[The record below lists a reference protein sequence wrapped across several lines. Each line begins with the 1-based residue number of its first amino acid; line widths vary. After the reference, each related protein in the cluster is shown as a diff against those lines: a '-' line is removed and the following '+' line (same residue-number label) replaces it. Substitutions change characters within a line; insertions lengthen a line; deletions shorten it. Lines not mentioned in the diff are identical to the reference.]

1 MVDRTKGKAPW
12 GAYSAVLWRFYR
24 SGDRNAE
31 KEYGSVEEAA
41 SALKAMLNRMSHR
54 RIYDVRITR
63 RRNVLYLERT
73 GVGR

>member
-1 MVDRTKGKAPW
+1 MMDRTRGKAPW
-12 GAYSAVLWRFYR
+12 GAYSAVFWRFYR
-24 SGDRNAE
+24 SGNRNAE
-31 KEYGSVEEAA
+31 KEYSSVEEAA
-41 SALKAMLNRMSHR
+41 SAQKAMLNRMSRR